1 MKGEKCM
8 AEEKSIPAKPIA
20 TIKKMPVIKQDIK
33 KDVEEKAAEVKKTAE
48 AKKTAVKAAAT
59 KKAADT
65 KKKAADKAT
74 TVKKT
79 ATAKKTEAKKAVEAK
94 KDEVKKTT
102 EAKKTEVKKAVET
115 KKAEVKKA
123 PAKKTTAAKKP
134 AAKKAAPAKAE
145 IKVAVNLQFA
155 DKNITYDEIVQNAKN
170 VWQYDKGQNV
180 DDIKSLD
187 LYVKPEEDRVYYVIN
202 GTENGNFAL

>member
-33 KDVEEKAAEVKKTAE
+33 KDVEEKATEVKKTAE

-59 KKAADT
+59 KKATDT

-102 EAKKTEVKKAVET
+102 EAKKTEVKKSVET

-123 PAKKTTAAKKP
+123 AATKTAAKKP